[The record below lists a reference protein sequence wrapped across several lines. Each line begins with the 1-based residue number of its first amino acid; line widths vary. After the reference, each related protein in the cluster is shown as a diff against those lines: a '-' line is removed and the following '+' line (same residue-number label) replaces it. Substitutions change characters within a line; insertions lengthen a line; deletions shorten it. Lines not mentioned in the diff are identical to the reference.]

1 MFLNSIINYCNSLQT
16 QTKVAIAGASAVFG
30 AAFVYFYF
38 AKRAENA
45 DAETETDSRA
55 EQSTEVLAFDKA
67 EDSLRVQ
74 DKNNASADID
84 GRKNSNEAVSA
95 EIPSRQQKRS
105 ELVIQVKELAYTEF
119 NSQQQV
125 N

>member
-45 DAETETDSRA
+45 DAETDSSA

-67 EDSLRVQ
+67 EDTLRVQ

-105 ELVIQVKELAYTEF
+105 ELVIQVKDLAYTEF

>member
-38 AKRAENA
+38 AKRAENT
-45 DAETETDSRA
+45 DAETDSRA

-67 EDSLRVQ
+67 EDTLRVQ

-105 ELVIQVKELAYTEF
+105 ELVIQVKELAYTEY

>member
-38 AKRAENA
+38 AKRVENA
-45 DAETETDSRA
+45 DAETDSSA

-67 EDSLRVQ
+67 EDTLRVQ

-105 ELVIQVKELAYTEF
+105 ELVIQVKDLAYTEF
-119 NSQQQV
+119 NSQKQV

>member
-45 DAETETDSRA
+45 DAETDSRT

-67 EDSLRVQ
+67 EDTLRVQ